1 MWMYYFLKIEISK
14 MKKEEICNIIS
25 TVQNGHRKI
34 SSRNY
39 TKVAIRFSLELQGF
53 YVCIFQSFF
62 ANNIIFNENKFIWK
76 QMENMKCLNVG
87 NLFLKSLKDL

>member
-1 MWMYYFLKIEISK
+1 

-53 YVCIFQSFF
+53 YVCIFQSFLQTILF
-62 ANNIIFNENKFIWK
+62 LMKINLFENKWK
-76 QMENMKCLNVG
+76 I
-87 NLFLKSLKDL
+87 